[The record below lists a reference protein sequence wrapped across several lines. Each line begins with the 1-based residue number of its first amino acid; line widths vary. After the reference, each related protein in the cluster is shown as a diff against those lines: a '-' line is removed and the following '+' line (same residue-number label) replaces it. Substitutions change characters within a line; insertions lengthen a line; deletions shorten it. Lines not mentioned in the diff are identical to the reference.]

1 MASTR
6 QDFERYVQ
14 WLYQPDKQVP
24 EDVRRLATLALGNFD
39 ELAGTSRQRNQRS
52 TYLVGLLRREL
63 GNTVAAAPTAA
74 VEGEGD
80 AGTWPWARLRH
91 LTLGPFR
98 GFRIAEPFDLSKQIT
113 LFYGP
118 NGSGKTSL
126 CEGLEYA
133 LLGDV
138 EEAGNKRIAARTY
151 LANVHDR
158 RFDPPVL
165 RATDQH
171 GREVDVL
178 ASLDTYRFCFIEKNR
193 IDAFSRIAARPNA
206 QRAEL
211 IATLFGMDQFN
222 EFVSHFNESID
233 GQLVLIG
240 ERQNTLAARRN
251 ALAADRTTV
260 EGEAAS
266 QQVLSDEEAALA
278 KEYAADATYEALRNL
293 IGTPQA
299 PGRLQELEGILEA
312 VPPNVLGVTRQGL
325 LDALDKA
332 RQCGEGLD
340 AIIAALRA
348 KSDQVSFKAL
358 YDSVLALR
366 DVVGDRCPAC
376 DTPLDGQPHVA
387 TNPYQK
393 AADGLRQLEELGA
406 LQDQQQTAETTL
418 GKMSRELRQMF
429 GPIAAFL
436 AAQDEEGTATGRWV
450 AQLPGEPSGR
460 WWSVIYPKAAAVEA
474 NIPSLD
480 EILAV
485 VDHMAAQDDATRK
498 AQQDRQPHVAERRRL
513 SEFLLRVQAQN
524 LKRQQLKENVE
535 AAMNRIKAFDD
546 INAELI
552 TQAEQEKL
560 DIARDTPFKAG
571 YDRFL
576 EELRTY
582 RDQLPEQ
589 LMAGLNDAAKDLYNA
604 FNRNDRNEDKL
615 SALHLPLAGDGKI
628 EISFRGNPDARL
640 DALHILSEG
649 HVRCLGLAI
658 LMAKAKSI
666 GCPVIVFDDAI
677 NAIDNDHRGGIREA
691 IFESDQFAQTQLIVT
706 CHSNEFIKDIQ
717 QHLPAQRRGSCQ
729 VYLFRHHDGNYQ
741 PRVAGNIPTAN
752 YIAKARAARDA
763 LNDREAL
770 AASRQAL
777 EMLSEKTWR
786 WLGSHDQGLLNLL
799 LAGVGAEPGLR
810 NLCEALVKKLRDAQT
825 FNHANKDPLLTAYG
839 QILGIPVTNLVWTYL
854 NKGTHEEAERDD
866 FDGELVETLVQT
878 LEELDRLDL
887 RPGR

>member
-1 MASTR
+1 MASAR
-6 QDFERYVQ
+6 QDFERYVR
-14 WLYQPDKQVP
+14 WLYQPEKQVP
-24 EDVRRLATLALGNFD
+24 EDVQRLATLALQNFD
-39 ELAGTSRQRNQRS
+39 ELAGTSRQRSQRS
-52 TYLVGLLRREL
+52 SYLVGLVRTNLA
-63 GNTVAAAPTAA
+63 NTVAAPPAEA
-74 VEGEGD
+74 VEAN
-80 AGTWPWARLRH
+80 AGTWPWVKLRH

-98 GFRIAEPFDLSKQIT
+98 GFRTPEPFDLSKQII

-158 RFDPPVL
+158 RFAPPVL
-165 RATDQH
+165 KATDQH
-171 GREVDVL
+171 GREVDIV

-222 EFVSHFNESID
+222 EFVGHFNESID

-240 ERQNTLAARRN
+240 ERQNTLTARRN

-260 EGEAAS
+260 EGEAES
-266 QQVLSDEEAALA
+266 QQVLADEEAALA
-278 KEYAADATYEALRNL
+278 REYAPDTTYEALKNL
-293 IGTPQA
+293 IGTAEA
-299 PGRLQELEGILEA
+299 PGRLQELDNILEA
-312 VPPNVLGVTRQGL
+312 VPPNVLGITRQGL
-325 LDALDKA
+325 MEALNKA
-332 RQCGEGLD
+332 QRCGEELD
-340 AIIAALRA
+340 AIVASLRA

-366 DVVGDRCPAC
+366 EVVGERCPAC

-387 TNPYQK
+387 TDPYQK
-393 AADGLRQLEELGA
+393 ATDGLRQLQELGA
-406 LQDQQQTAETTL
+406 LQDRQQTAETLL
-418 GKMSRELRQMF
+418 GQASRELRQMF
-429 GPIAAFL
+429 TPIATFL
-436 AAQDEEGTATGRWV
+436 TTQAEEDSATGRWI
-450 AQLPGEPSGR
+450 AQLQGEPVGR
-460 WWSVIYPKAAAVEA
+460 WWSVLHPAAAAPEA
-474 NIPSLD
+474 GAPSLAK
-480 EILAV
+480 ILAV
-485 VDHMAAQDDATRK
+485 VDRMAAQDDTSRR
-498 AQQDRQPHVAERRRL
+498 AQQDRLPHIAERRRL
-513 SEFLLRVQAQN
+513 SEFQLRVQAQD
-524 LKRQQLKENVE
+524 LKRQQLTENVE
-535 AAMNRIKAFDD
+535 AANSRIKAFDET
-546 INAELI
+546 NAELI
-552 TQAEQEKL
+552 AQAEQEKL
-560 DIARDTPFKAG
+560 DIARDAPFKAA

-576 EELRTY
+576 EELRAY

-589 LMAGLNDAAKDLYNA
+589 LMTGLNDAAKDLYNA
-604 FNRNDRNEDKL
+604 FNRNDRDEDKL

-628 EISFRGNPDARL
+628 EISFRGNPDARM

-649 HVRCLGLAI
+649 HIRCLGLAI

-677 NAIDNDHRGGIREA
+677 NAIDHDHRGGIREA

-717 QHLPAQRRGSCQ
+717 QHLPVQRRGSCQ

-752 YIAKARAARDA
+752 YIAKARAAREA

-799 LAGVGAEPGLR
+799 LAGVGAEPALR

-825 FNHANKDPLLTAYG
+825 FNHANKDPLMTAYG
-839 QILGIPVTNLVWTYL
+839 RVLGIPVNNLVWTYL

-866 FDGELVETLVQT
+866 FDGELVETVVQT

>member
-1 MASTR
+1 MASAR

-24 EDVRRLATLALGNFD
+24 EDVRRLATLALRNFD

-52 TYLVGLLRREL
+52 TYLVGLIRRDL
-63 GNTVAAAPTAA
+63 ATTVAAAPAA
-74 VEGEGD
+74 AAEAN
-80 AGTWPWARLRH
+80 AGTWPWIKLRH

-98 GFRIAEPFDLSKQIT
+98 GFRVAEPFDLSKQVI

-158 RFDPPVL
+158 RFEPPVL
-165 RATDQH
+165 KATDQQ
-171 GREVDVL
+171 GREFDVV

-193 IDAFSRIAARPNA
+193 IDSFSRIAARPNA
-206 QRAEL
+206 QRTEL

-233 GQLVLIG
+233 GQLVLVG
-240 ERQNTLAARRN
+240 ERQNTLTARRN
-251 ALAADRTTV
+251 ALAADRAIV

-266 QQVLSDEEAALA
+266 QQVLSDEEGALA
-278 KEYAADATYEALRNL
+278 REYAAETTYEALKKL
-293 IGTPQA
+293 LGTADA
-299 PGRLQELEGILEA
+299 PGRLQELDSILEA
-312 VPPNVLGVTRQGL
+312 VPPNLLGVTRQGL

-332 RQCGEGLD
+332 QQCSAELD

-358 YDSVLALR
+358 YDSVLALQ

-376 DTPLDGQPHVA
+376 DTPLDGQPHVS

-393 AADGLRQLEELGA
+393 AVEGLGQLEELGV
-406 LQDQQQTAETTL
+406 LQDQRLTAEAAL
-418 GKMSRELRQMF
+418 MQASRELRQVF
-429 GPIAAFL
+429 VPIAAYL
-436 AAQDEEGTATGRWV
+436 TGQAEEGTATGGWV
-450 AQLPGEPSGR
+450 AQLPGEPVGR
-460 WWSVIYPKAAAVEA
+460 WWSAIYPQAASTEA
-474 NIPSLD
+474 EAPSLD
-480 EILAV
+480 DILVV
-485 VDHMAAQDDATRK
+485 VDRIAAQDDASRQ
-498 AQQDRQPHVAERRRL
+498 AQQDRQPHVVERRRL
-513 SEFLLRVQAQN
+513 SEFQLRVQAQG
-524 LKRQQLKENVE
+524 LKRQQLKDNLE
-535 AAMNRIKAFDD
+535 AANNRIKAFDET
-546 INAELI
+546 NAELI
-552 TQAEQEKL
+552 AEAEQEKL
-560 DIARDTPFKAG
+560 DIARDTPIKTA

-576 EELRTY
+576 EELRVY
-582 RDQLPEQ
+582 RDQLPKQ

-628 EISFRGNPDARL
+628 EISFRGNPDARI
-640 DALHILSEG
+640 DALQVLSEG
-649 HVRCLGLAI
+649 HIRCLGLAI

-666 GCPVIVFDDAI
+666 ECPVIVFDDAI
-677 NAIDNDHRGGIREA
+677 NAIDHDHRGGIREA

-717 QHLPAQRRGSCQ
+717 QHLPVQRRGSCQ
-729 VYLFRHHDGNYQ
+729 VYLFRHHNGNYQ
-741 PRVAGNIPTAN
+741 PRVADNIPTAN
-752 YIAKARAARDA
+752 YIAKARAAREA
-763 LNDREAL
+763 LNDRDAL
-770 AASRQAL
+770 ASSRQAL

-799 LAGVGAEPGLR
+799 IAGVGAEPGLR

-825 FNHANKDPLLTAYG
+825 FNHANKDALLTAYG
-839 QILGIPVTNLVWTYL
+839 RILGIPVTNLVWSYL

-866 FDGELVETLVQT
+866 FDGELVETVVQT
-878 LEELDRLDL
+878 LEELDQLDL
-887 RPGR
+887 RSGR